1 MFVYIS
7 PPSHALMSVDAHE
20 YEWMCRAHS
29 GIRCL
34 SERIST
40 LHVGAGSLSI
50 SRADALTNVSSHFIL
65 EKVCLSFLKAGSTRS
80 LQMSVL
86 LMCQFSESELWV
98 SYYGT

>member
-1 MFVYIS
+1 MFVCTS
-7 PPSHALMSVDAHE
+7 PPSHALMSVDAHD
-20 YEWMCRAHS
+20 YEWMCRTHI

-40 LHVGAGSLSI
+40 LHAVAGSLSK

-65 EKVCLSFLKAGSTRS
+65 EKVCLSFLKARITRI

-86 LMCQFSESELWV
+86 LMCQF
-98 SYYGT
+98 